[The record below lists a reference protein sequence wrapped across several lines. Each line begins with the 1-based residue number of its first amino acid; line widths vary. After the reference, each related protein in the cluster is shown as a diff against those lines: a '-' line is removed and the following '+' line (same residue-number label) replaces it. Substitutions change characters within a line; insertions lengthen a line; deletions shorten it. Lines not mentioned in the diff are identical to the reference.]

1 MDSGFCV
8 VQALI
13 KLLHVGVY
21 SSAVIKKR
29 RYWPK
34 YIDGEGIDQHF
45 QTKEVGQCDSLPGTL
60 SGKAFSI
67 FCLKEENYTMKLM
80 AMYEALVEIDG
91 SKTLRP
97 LTAVSG

>member
-8 VQALI
+8 LQTLI
-13 KLLHVGVY
+13 ELLLVGIY

-34 YIDGEGIDQHF
+34 YIDGEGIVQHF
-45 QTKEVGQCDSLPGTL
+45 QTKEVGQCDSLPRTL

-67 FCLKEENYTMKLM
+67 FCMKEENYTMKLM
-80 AMYEALVEIDG
+80 DTYGALVKIDG
-91 SKTLRP
+91 SKTLRL
-97 LTAVSG
+97 LTAVS